1 MNPVFKK
8 LGLSRQNPIA
18 IVNAPEEYIGVMKD
32 IEAEIH
38 TTIEDQYQ
46 FIQIFAQNRAQAR
59 EVAGRAVEALD
70 GDGYLW
76 FCYPKGTSKKYRSDI
91 NRNNTWDI
99 FAPFDFQAVNQ
110 ISLDEDWCAIRFR
123 SVDYIKTMIRKNAAN
138 NKGNEKA
145 KGISRTFDD

>member
-8 LGLSRQNPIA
+8 LGLSTQNPIA
-18 IVNAPEEYIGVMKD
+18 IVNAPEEYTKVMND

-38 TTIEDQYQ
+38 TSMEDQYQ
-46 FIQIFAQNRAQAR
+46 FIQIFAQNRTQAN
-59 EVAGRAVEALD
+59 EMVEMAVESLD

-76 FCYPKGTSKKYRSDI
+76 FCHPKGTSKKYRSDI

-99 FAPFDFQAVNQ
+99 FAPYDFEAVTQ
-110 ISLDEDWCAIRFR
+110 ISLDEDWSAIRFR
-123 SVDYIKTMIRKNAAN
+123 SVDYIKTMIRKTAASDRG
-138 NKGNEKA
+138 KEKI